1 MNKIRLI
8 FDGKRRKKKT
18 RKIHCID
25 ECGLGIFCWV
35 LSCFDMAKIE
45 MRIGEKMKI
54 NLFTMNDR
62 DKNEKKRKTNGT
74 VKKQMKR
81 KREFQ
86 GQLLLNQRRK
96 RKRSFSL

>member
-1 MNKIRLI
+1 MNAVWILWL
-8 FDGKRRKKKT
+8 F
-18 RKIHCID
+18 
-25 ECGLGIFCWV
+25 FVWV

-45 MRIGEKMKI
+45 MRIGETMKI

-81 KREFQ
+81 KENFKA
-86 GQLLLNQRRK
+86 NYC
-96 RKRSFSL
+96 